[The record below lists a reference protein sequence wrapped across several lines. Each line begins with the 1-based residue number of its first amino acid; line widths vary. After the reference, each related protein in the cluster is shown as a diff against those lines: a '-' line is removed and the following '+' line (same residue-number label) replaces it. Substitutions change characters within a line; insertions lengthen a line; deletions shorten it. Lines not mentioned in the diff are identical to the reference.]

1 MFWDRFYHLCEINN
15 KKPTPVGKEMGVSSG
30 IISTWK
36 KEGYFPSGE
45 MLIKVANYFDCSIDY
60 LVGRSDLIKVQ
71 NSEFSSDE
79 MLLLEQLRTLPE
91 DSQSEIMYLV
101 NYKYEQQ
108 QKKRGNYT
116 ESSPL
121 TEVQNNNIAG

>member
-1 MFWDRFYHLCEINN
+1 MFWERFYHLCEINN

-60 LVGRSDLIKVQ
+60 LVGRSDMIKVQ
-71 NSEFSSDE
+71 KSELSSE
-79 MLLLEQLRTLPE
+79 EVLLLEQLRALPE
-91 DSQSEIMYLV
+91 ESQSEVMYLI
-101 NYKYEQQ
+101 NYNYDQQ
-108 QKKRGNYT
+108 QKKRENYIT
-116 ESSPL
+116 SSPL
-121 TEVQNNNIAG
+121 ADVKNKNIAG

>member
-1 MFWDRFYHLCEINN
+1 MFWERFYHLCEINN

-60 LVGRSDLIKVQ
+60 LVGRSDMIKVQ
-71 NSEFSSDE
+71 KSELSSE
-79 MLLLEQLRTLPE
+79 EALLLEQLRALPE
-91 DSQSEIMYLV
+91 ESQSEVMYLI

-108 QKKRGNYT
+108 QKKRESCIT
-116 ESSPL
+116 SSPL
-121 TEVQNNNIAG
+121 ADVKNKNIAG

>member
-1 MFWDRFYHLCEINN
+1 MFWERFYHLCEINN

-60 LVGRSDLIKVQ
+60 LVGRSDMIKVQ
-71 NSEFSSDE
+71 KSELSSE
-79 MLLLEQLRTLPE
+79 EVLLLEQLRALPE
-91 DSQSEIMYLV
+91 ESQSEVMYLI

-108 QKKRGNYT
+108 QKKRENYIT
-116 ESSPL
+116 SSPL
-121 TEVQNNNIAG
+121 ADVKNKNIAG